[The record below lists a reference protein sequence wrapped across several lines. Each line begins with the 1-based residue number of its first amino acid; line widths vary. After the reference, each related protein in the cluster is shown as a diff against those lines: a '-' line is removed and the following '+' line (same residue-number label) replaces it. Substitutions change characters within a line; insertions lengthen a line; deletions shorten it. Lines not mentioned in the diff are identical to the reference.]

1 MRAREQTSACTLMS
15 DAMMGGVRE
24 EGEDEMRRREGG
36 RGMMSLQI
44 ESRTSQSTA
53 VRWESFV
60 HVFEHLCLQADAER
74 TRSCLLVSRITQSL
88 HALAHRSGR
97 RIALRGGAESGM
109 GIISCACH

>member
-1 MRAREQTSACTLMS
+1 MS
-15 DAMMGGVRE
+15 DATTGGVRE

-97 RIALRGGAESGM
+97 RIALGGAESGM